1 MNKINYSLETEKII
15 QYNKREHILPSL
27 LLHACCAPCSS
38 ACLEYLFENFDIT
51 VFYYNPN
58 ISPKTEFDKR
68 LEEEKR
74 LVAEMLP
81 ASEIKVI
88 EGSYNYNDFLQIA
101 AGLEDVPEGGE
112 RCFKCYQLRLEET
125 ARLAKEKGFD
135 YFCTTLSISPL
146 KNSQKINEIGYETAE
161 KYGVKWLPSDFKKKE
176 GYKRS
181 IELSRQYNLYRQNFC
196 GCVFS
201 KKEEDKNE

>member
-74 LVAEMLP
+74 LVAEML
-81 ASEIKVI
+81 
-88 EGSYNYNDFLQIA
+88 
-101 AGLEDVPEGGE
+101 
-112 RCFKCYQLRLEET
+112 
-125 ARLAKEKGFD
+125 
-135 YFCTTLSISPL
+135 
-146 KNSQKINEIGYETAE
+146 
-161 KYGVKWLPSDFKKKE
+161 
-176 GYKRS
+176 
-181 IELSRQYNLYRQNFC
+181 
-196 GCVFS
+196 
-201 KKEEDKNE
+201 

>member
-1 MNKINYSLETEKII
+1 MNKMNYSIEMEKII
-15 QYNKREHILPSL
+15 NYNKREQIMPSL

-38 ACLEYLFENFDIT
+38 ACLEYLNENFDIT

-58 ISPKTEFDKR
+58 ISPKAEFEKR

-74 LVAEMLP
+74 LVSEMLP
-81 ASEIKVI
+81 DKNIKVI
-88 EGSYNYNDFLQIA
+88 EGSYNYNDFLETVK
-101 AGLEDVPEGGE
+101 GLESAAEGGE
-112 RCFKCYQLRLEET
+112 RCFKCYRLRLEKT
-125 ARLAKEKGFD
+125 AQLAKEMKFD

-146 KNSQKINEIGYETAE
+146 KNSQILNKIGFETAE
-161 KYGVKWLPSDFKKKE
+161 KFGVKWLPSDFKKKE

-181 IELSRQYNLYRQNFC
+181 IELSRQFNLYRQNFC

-201 KKEEDKNE
+201 KKEEK